1 MKVVNKAI
9 PKVDAKAIVTGKP
22 IYTDDLA
29 PKDCLVIKLL
39 RSPHAHAVIRSIDT
53 SRAENVPGIEKIFTY
68 QDCPGTRF
76 TLAGQ
81 TYPEPSPHDRLILDR
96 HVRFVG
102 DPVAIIAGKDEACIK
117 KAMRLMKVEYDLLEP
132 ILDFH
137 EAKDHPVL
145 IHPEENWEALCPVGA
160 DNKRN
165 LCAHDECGEGDVE
178 QVLSECDYVVDE
190 VYHTKANQQAM
201 MENFCAYSYMDTYER
216 LTVVSSTQVPF
227 HVRRI
232 LGIALEIPKSKVRI
246 VKPRIGGGFGAK
258 QTAVMEIYPAF
269 VTWMTGKPSKL
280 VFTRE
285 ESMTASSPRHE
296 MEMHV
301 RVGADKNGRIRAIDL
316 YTLSNTGAYGEHGPT
331 TVGLSGHKSIPLYG
345 KLDAFRFNYDVVY
358 TNVMSA
364 GAYRGYGATQGIFA
378 VESAVN
384 ELAEKMGVDPV
395 KLREENMVREGQIM
409 PAYYGEAD
417 R

>member
-285 ESMTASSPRHE
+285 
-296 MEMHV
+296 
-301 RVGADKNGRIRAIDL
+301 RI
-316 YTLSNTGAYGEHGPT
+316 
-331 TVGLSGHKSIPLYG
+331 
-345 KLDAFRFNYDVVY
+345 YDWHLL
-358 TNVMSA
+358 
-364 GAYRGYGATQGIFA
+364 RGMRWRCMCGSEQTKMA
-378 VESAVN
+378 VSEQLICIHCQIQAH
-384 ELAEKMGVDPV
+384 M
-395 KLREENMVREGQIM
+395 ENMVRQQ
-409 PAYYGEAD
+409 
-417 R
+417 